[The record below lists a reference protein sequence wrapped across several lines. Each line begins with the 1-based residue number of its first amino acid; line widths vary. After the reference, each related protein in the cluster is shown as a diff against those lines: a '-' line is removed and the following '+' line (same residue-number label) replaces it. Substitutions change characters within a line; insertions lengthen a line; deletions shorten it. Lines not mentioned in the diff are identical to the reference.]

1 MGCALKVC
9 PSLVLTGGVVMA
21 EKSQLLVCDYSPA
34 GWLKFLHI
42 IIKFSMHSL
51 KKYDDVHVRLSV
63 RHTHAPTNADGV

>member
-1 MGCALKVC
+1 
-9 PSLVLTGGVVMA
+9 MA